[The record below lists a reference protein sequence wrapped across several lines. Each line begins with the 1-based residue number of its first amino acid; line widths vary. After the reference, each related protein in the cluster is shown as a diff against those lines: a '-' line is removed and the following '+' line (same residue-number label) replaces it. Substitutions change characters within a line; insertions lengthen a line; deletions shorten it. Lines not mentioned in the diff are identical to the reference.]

1 MAVDRV
7 LKTSNRRAFMG
18 ALAALSMASA
28 LPACT
33 GNDTITLGAS
43 LQLTGS
49 LAATGR
55 TYRDAYQFAVDRIND
70 QGGITFG
77 EFRYKLALTIRDNQ
91 SDTNRGVRLQ
101 EQLITK
107 DRVNFML
114 GSYSSS
120 DVLAGS
126 ASAERYQVVMVQ
138 AGGASSRIFTRG
150 YRYVFGTLPPADDY
164 FRSTIDMLRQLTPKP
179 KTVALIIGDDPFDI
193 TLEQGTR
200 ALLREAGMELVLQ
213 QQYSERTPNFYNILT
228 LLEARA
234 PDVILWSGHEPAAA
248 SFIRQ
253 AKSRNI
259 NANLLSAFAT
269 VVSAASFRSLLGNDA
284 NYAFG
289 MTPWMSSRRF
299 KDRWFGDAE
308 QFAQAFAEKFGYAP
322 DYHVAAA
329 VAAVET
335 LVYAMEKAQTID
347 SDEVRSA
354 IETLDFESIYG
365 RIRFASGGQIVLP
378 QTVIQI
384 QQGKVVEIFDES
396 FINPPVYPVPPWDK
410 RS

>member
-1 MAVDRV
+1 MPR
-7 LKTSNRRAFMG
+7 KTNHRRPWVR
-18 ALAALSMASA
+18 ALAALSIATA

-33 GNDTITLGAS
+33 GDDTVTLGAV

-49 LAATGR
+49 LGSTGR
-55 TYRDAYQFAVDRIND
+55 TYRDAYQFTVDRINQ
-70 QGGITFG
+70 QGGVKLG
-77 EFRYKLALTIRDNQ
+77 DFRYKLALSIRDNQ
-91 SDTNRGVRLQ
+91 SDTNRGVRLH
-101 EQLITK
+101 EELITK
-107 DRVNFML
+107 EGVNFLL
-114 GSYSSS
+114 GPYSSN

-126 ASAERYQVVMVQ
+126 AAAERYQVLMVQ

-150 YRYVFGTLPPADDY
+150 YRYVFGTLPVADDY
-164 FRSTIDMLRQLTPKP
+164 FRSTIAMLGKLSPKP
-179 KTVALIIGDDPFDI
+179 RTVALVIGDDPFDI
-193 TLEQGTR
+193 ALEQGTS
-200 ALLREAGMELVLQ
+200 ALLRDAGMEIVLR

-228 LLEARA
+228 LLQARA

-253 AKSRNI
+253 SKSRNI
-259 NANLLSAFAT
+259 NANMLSAFTTA
-269 VVSAASFRSLLGNDA
+269 VSTASFRTVLGTDA

-289 MTPWMSSRRF
+289 MTPWMPSARL

-308 QFAQAFAEKFGYAP
+308 QFAEAFTQKFGYAP

-335 LVYAMEKAQTID
+335 LVYAMEKAQTIE
-347 SDEVRSA
+347 SAEVRAA
-354 IETLDFESIYG
+354 IQQLDFESVYG
-365 RIRFASGGQIVLP
+365 RIRFGSDGQIVLP

-384 QQGKVVEIFDES
+384 QDGKVVEIFADD
-396 FINPPVYPVPPWDK
+396 FMNPPVYPVPPWDK